1 VPTNIAEDAVRL
13 LYEHLLAMEVDPERK
28 TEKIDLFLYSR
39 GGDVSVPWRIIS
51 MFREFCSHFSVLI
64 PFRAHSAATMISL
77 GADEIVMGKK
87 AELSPIDPTL
97 SRATAQEGTVPPS
110 QISVED
116 VSSYVSFM
124 RERANINDQA
134 SLAQVVSQ
142 LADHL
147 TPLALGQVNRQ
158 YSHIRLVARKLLMSH
173 GERTDEERIDAVID
187 ALTEKLYSHGHAI
200 GRTEAAEL
208 GLQVHKAA
216 PDLERLIWNLYQE
229 YEDVLQLTNP
239 IDAEELLISQGAEEH
254 TEMNLSLA
262 AIEST
267 SKLDVYEVN
276 AVFRRQRHTPP
287 NPQIN
292 LNVNLGLP
300 PGTDLAQLPAN
311 FQQVFQQLL
320 QQVQQELPRLI
331 QQELVR
337 QSPIVGGFE
346 IRIYG
351 NRWKD
356 KTERAA

>member
-1 VPTNIAEDAVRL
+1 
-13 LYEHLLAMEVDPERK
+13 
-28 TEKIDLFLYSR
+28 
-39 GGDVSVPWRIIS
+39 

-97 SRATAQEGTVPPS
+97 SRATAQQGTVPPS

-116 VSSYVSFM
+116 VFSYVSFM

-208 GLQVHKAA
+208 GLRVHKAA
-216 PDLERLIWNLYQE
+216 PDLERLIWNLYLE

-276 AVFRRQRHTPP
+276 AVFRRQRQTPP

-337 QSPIVGGFE
+337 QSPAVGGFE

-356 KTERAA
+356 KTEQAA